1 MRLVL
6 LRRPGSAGAASTLR
20 AVRAAA
26 VAGGL
31 EVSFETVRVLPL
43 IEQLFA

>member
-1 MRLVL
+1 LH
-6 LRRPGSAGAASTLR
+6 GE
-20 AVRAAA
+20 AAA

-31 EVSFETVRVLPL
+31 EFLFETVRVLPL

>member
-1 MRLVL
+1 MGLVL
-6 LRRPGSAGAASTLR
+6 LRRPEAAGAASTLR
-20 AVRAAA
+20 AARVAA